1 MSDKILIVG
10 AGAIG
15 SFYGSLLA
23 TSEQQ
28 VSMVVRSDYD
38 LVKANGIHIDSTLG
52 SWNFKPHHVVK
63 NAAEYPE
70 QADFVILCTKVTD
83 EVDRVELIR
92 AAITS
97 ETAIVLIQNGIG
109 IEKQIAQ
116 AFPNNLL
123 ISGLAFICATRTKPG
138 FVEHI
143 AYGRLAFGD
152 YPQGVSDKTTRF
164 AAMFEASG
172 IQSVTTDN
180 VVTARW
186 QKTVWNAPF
195 NPISVLSSGLDTQ
208 TVLNT
213 QEPYVRAI
221 MSEVTEI
228 AQVVGHPLPENIVD
242 LNIDSTRKMPP
253 YKTSMLIDYEHGRSM
268 ETEAILGNAVRAGQ
282 SAGVSTPYLSSL
294 YALMKLRETQIE
306 KAKLLAV
313 KR

>member
-23 TSEQQ
+23 RAGQQ

-38 LVKANGIHIDSTLG
+38 VVNANGINIESTLG
-52 SWNFKPHHVVK
+52 NWNFKPHHVVK
-63 NAAEYPE
+63 NAADYPE
-70 QADFVILCTKVTD
+70 RADFVVLSTKVT
-83 EVDRVELIR
+83 EEIDRVELIR
-92 AAITS
+92 AVVKP

-109 IEKQIAQ
+109 IEKEIAQ
-116 AFPNNLL
+116 AFPGNLL
-123 ISGLAFICATRTKPG
+123 ISGLAFICATRIKPG
-138 FVEHI
+138 HVQHT
-143 AYGRLAFGD
+143 AYGRLVFGD
-152 YPQGVSDKTTRF
+152 YPQGVSDKTTTF
-164 AAMFEASG
+164 ATMFDESG
-172 IQSVTTDN
+172 INAVSTDN

-221 MSEVTEI
+221 MSEVGEI
-228 AQVVGHPLPENIVD
+228 AKAVGHPLRDDIVD
-242 LNIDSTRKMPP
+242 LNIENTRTMPP
-253 YKTSMLIDYEHGRSM
+253 YKTSMLIDFEHGRTM
-268 ETEAILGNAVRAGQ
+268 ETEAILGNAVREGQ
-282 SAGVSTPYLSSL
+282 LAGVATPYLSSL

-306 KAKLLAV
+306 KVRLFSN
-313 KR
+313 